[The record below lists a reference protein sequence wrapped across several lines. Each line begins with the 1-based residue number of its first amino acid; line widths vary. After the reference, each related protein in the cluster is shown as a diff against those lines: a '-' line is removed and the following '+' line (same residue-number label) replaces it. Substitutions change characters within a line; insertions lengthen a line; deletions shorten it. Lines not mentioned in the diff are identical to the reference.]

1 MVVFSQLYSFIRV
14 LHWYTINASL
24 CVCIFHE
31 VFFTHKFYQWRLR
44 QTAKAMLTLWIYFDG
59 IIDSDKCWW
68 HYLPFSISFHFSSD
82 DINGTFYLLW
92 NEHTHVLHP
101 RLVAMILALWLSW
114 KNFSMSGRKCVPG
127 VPIELKY
134 MAQFNHWAC
143 STNIYFMFQ
152 MPTQMNEWMQRSLV
166 KISVSQNLE
175 INYIHKLAPD

>member
-1 MVVFSQLYSFIRV
+1 MEITANRKSNVNIVDLLWWHHWQRQMCTLYRV
-14 LHWYTINASL
+14 
-24 CVCIFHE
+24 
-31 VFFTHKFYQWRLR
+31 R
-44 QTAKAMLTLWIYFDG
+44 
-59 IIDSDKCWW
+59 WW

-134 MAQFNHWAC
+134 LAQFNHWAC

-152 MPTQMNEWMQRSLV
+152 IPTQMNEWMQRSLV

-175 INYIHKLAPD
+175 INYIHKLAPH